1 MGLDDVVA
9 PWTVVIPVKSL
20 AEAKSRL
27 ADGVG
32 APSALAL
39 AFLRDTLDAVAATP
53 GVVRIVVVT
62 SDPVAAATASEHGA
76 VVVDDAGHP
85 GINAAAAAGAEA
97 ARADGTAVAVIVSDL
112 PCLTPAALAAV
123 LELADGH
130 TRSFLADRDGSGTT
144 MWLAGPG
151 EPVRSRFGAQSRSAH
166 RADGVVDLVDAHPGS
181 DAVVLPA
188 RTDVD
193 TVAALEQA
201 LTVGVGPRTRAAAQR
216 GTPA

>member
-27 ADGVG
+27 ADGVD

-39 AFLRDTLDAVAATP
+39 AFLGDTLEAVAAAP
-53 GVVRIVVVT
+53 AVVRIVVVT
-62 SDPVAAATASEHGA
+62 SDPVAAATAAEHGA
-76 VVVDDAGHP
+76 VVVDDRGHP

-112 PCLTPAALAAV
+112 PCLTPRALATV

-130 TRSFLADRDGSGTT
+130 PRSFLADRDGSGTT
-144 MWLAGPG
+144 MWLAGPDQ
-151 EPVRSRFGAQSRSAH
+151 PVGSRFGAESRAAH
-166 RADGVVDLVDAHPGS
+166 RADGVVDLVDQHPE
-181 DAVVLPA
+181 AVAALLPA

-201 LTVGVGPRTRAAAQR
+201 LAVGVGPRTRAAAQR
-216 GTPA
+216 RTPA